1 MGQWHVGGETWSIE
15 VGGRVCSGTWWGEV
29 GVQGLV
35 GQVQRLESAQRE
47 MGTMGGFRGGRDLMG
62 CLSVVLVSYTSI
74 S

>member
-1 MGQWHVGGETWSIE
+1 M
-15 VGGRVCSGTWWGEV
+15 
-29 GVQGLV
+29 QGLV